1 MADGATNTAGNCFC
15 HSVLDGRQTTKLL
28 NMQTQRVSKI
38 ISDAQ
43 LTVSVTKT
51 RVRTYVIFGSRNAIL
66 SSSVMES
73 MSQFPKN
80 KFI

>member
-1 MADGATNTAGNCFC
+1 MFKEGTAREIKQVNYNSVMADGATNTAGNCFC

-51 RVRTYVIFGSRNAIL
+51 RVRTYVIFGSRN
-66 SSSVMES
+66 V
-73 MSQFPKN
+73 
-80 KFI
+80 